1 MDPLTRPGLLAGETG
16 DPSDEYDF
24 DGGRSRSYR
33 SSISTPSPSPAPSAP
48 SGTGPTSSIFRGW
61 LVVSGVFITLAIS
74 SGLGFYNAS
83 VILEAAKDELGAS
96 VAAVSG
102 ATTVFFAIGG
112 VAGFLASPFIDRI
125 DVRWFYLLGGLVGAG
140 ALGGL
145 RWVDSTIEL
154 YVFFAVFGVG
164 FSLAGLVP
172 GTTVVARWF
181 HVRRSVALSIATTGL
196 SVGGI
201 AVTPLAARLIDDRAL
216 AGAGPWMALAWL
228 AVIPLAFGL
237 IRSWP
242 ADLGLQPDGA
252 PQPAVGVETAAMAG
266 ATFLE
271 ARASRF
277 FRLLS
282 FTYAM
287 VFLAQVGA
295 LAHLFNLTTER
306 VDKGAAAAALSTL
319 AFASVAGRLLGGVVV
334 TRVPI
339 KPLTGTLIVVQAGAL
354 ALIAF
359 ASSQVGLVLSAAVFG
374 LSVGNLLMMQ
384 PLLLAETFGVREYS
398 RIYSYNQL
406 FGTIGVAGGPFVIGY
421 IHDLSDYRTAMLVG
435 SAANVVALAAFIV
448 AGSVTDARATW
459 SAPSLT

>member
-1 MDPLTRPGLLAGETG
+1 MSRAVG
-16 DPSDEYDF
+16 PSVPAI
-24 DGGRSRSYR
+24 GVAST
-33 SSISTPSPSPAPSAP
+33 SSAPTSSSSPA
-48 SGTGPTSSIFRGW
+48 GDSSIFRGW
-61 LVVSGVFITLAIS
+61 LVVAGVFITLAIA

-83 VILEAAKDELGAS
+83 VILEAAKVELGAS

-102 ATTVFFAIGG
+102 ATTVFFA
-112 VAGFLASPFIDRI
+112 VAGISGFVASPFIDRI
-125 DVRWFYLLGGLVGAG
+125 DVRWFYLLGGVIGAG
-140 ALGGL
+140 ALVGL

-154 YVFFAVFGVG
+154 YLFFALFGVG

-201 AVTPLAARLIDDRAL
+201 ALTPLAARLIDDRAL

-252 PQPAVGVETAAMAG
+252 PEPPPGVETAALGG
-266 ATFLE
+266 ATFLQ
-271 ARASRF
+271 ARSSRF

-282 FTYAM
+282 FTYAL

-334 TRVPI
+334 TRVAI
-339 KPLTGTLIVVQAGAL
+339 KTLTSILIVVQAGAL
-354 ALIAF
+354 VMIAF
-359 ASSQVGLVLSAAVFG
+359 ASSQVTLVLAAAVFG

-406 FGTIGVAGGPFVIGY
+406 FATIGVAGGPFVIGFL
-421 IHDLSDYRTAMLVG
+421 HDLSDYRTAMIVG
-435 SAANVVALAAFIV
+435 SVANLVALAAFV
-448 AGSVTDARATW
+448 AAGSVTDARAAW
-459 SAPSLT
+459 SVPSPR

>member
-1 MDPLTRPGLLAGETG
+1 M
-16 DPSDEYDF
+16 S
-24 DGGRSRSYR
+24 GRSVIIIASVAAP
-33 SSISTPSPSPAPSAP
+33 PSPP
-48 SGTGPTSSIFRGW
+48 GIFRGW
-61 LVVSGVFITLAIS
+61 FVVAGVFITLAIT

-102 ATTVFFAIGG
+102 ATTVFFAVGG
-112 VAGFLASPFIDRI
+112 IAGFLASPFIDRI
-125 DVRWFYLLGGLVGAG
+125 DVRWFYLIGGLVGAG
-140 ALGGL
+140 ALTGL
-145 RWVDSTIEL
+145 RWVDSTAEL

-181 HVRRSVALSIATTGL
+181 NVRRSVALSIATTGL

-201 AVTPLAARLIDDRAL
+201 AITPLAARIIDGREL
-216 AGAGPWMALAWL
+216 AGAGPWMGLAWL
-228 AVIPLAFGL
+228 AVVPLAIGL

-242 ADLGLQPDGA
+242 ADVGLQPDGGA
-252 PQPAVGVETAAMAG
+252 QPLLGVDPLKIAG
-266 ATFLE
+266 ATFIE
-271 ARASRF
+271 ARSSRF

-306 VDKGAAAAALSTL
+306 FDKGAAAAALSTL

-339 KPLTGTLIVVQAGAL
+339 KTMTSILIVIQAVAL

-359 ASSQVGLVLSAAVFG
+359 ASTQTTLVLSVVVFG
-374 LSVGNLLMMQ
+374 LSVGNLLMLQ
-384 PLLLAETFGVREYS
+384 PLLLAETFGVKEYS
-398 RIYSYNQL
+398 RIYSYNML
-406 FGTIGVAGGPFVIGY
+406 FGTIGVAGGPFLIGF
-421 IHDLSDYRTAMLVG
+421 IHDLANYRTAMLVA
-435 SAANVVALAAFIV
+435 SAVNLTALVAFLA
-448 AGSVTDARATW
+448 AGSVTDARSVW
-459 SAPSLT
+459 SAPPPAGAVD

>member
-1 MDPLTRPGLLAGETG
+1 MWVRAGCG
-16 DPSDEYDF
+16 DYLGSR
-24 DGGRSRSYR
+24 GRSYR
-33 SSISTPSPSPAPSAP
+33 ARISTIPSRSSTPPVANRSPA
-48 SGTGPTSSIFRGW
+48 SSVFRGW
-61 LVVSGVFITLAIS
+61 LIVCGVFVTLAIT

-83 VILEAAKDELGAS
+83 VILEASKDELGAS

-102 ATTVFFAIGG
+102 ATTVFFAVGG
-112 VAGFLASPFIDRI
+112 ISGFLASPFIDRI
-125 DVRWFYLLGGLVGAG
+125 DVRWFYLLGGVIGAG
-140 ALGGL
+140 ALASL
-145 RWVDSTIEL
+145 RWVDSTVEL
-154 YVFFAVFGVG
+154 YVFFAFFGVG

-201 AVTPLAARLIDDRAL
+201 ALTPLAARLIDDLAL

-242 ADLGLQPDGA
+242 ADLGLRPDGA
-252 PQPAVGVETAAMAG
+252 PELPSGVENLALAG
-266 ATFLE
+266 ATFIE
-271 ARASRF
+271 ARSSRF

-295 LAHLFNLTTER
+295 MAHLFNLATER
-306 VDKGAAAAALSTL
+306 VDKSAAAAVLSTL

-334 TRVPI
+334 SRVPI
-339 KPLTGTLIVVQAGAL
+339 KTMTSILIVVQGGAL
-354 ALIAF
+354 ALFAF
-359 ASSQVGLVLSAAVFG
+359 ASTRLGLVFSAAVFG
-374 LSVGNLLMMQ
+374 LSVGNLLMLQ
-384 PLLLAETFGVREYS
+384 PLLLAEAYGVKEYS

-421 IHDLSDYRTAMLVG
+421 LHDLSDYRTAMLVG
-435 SAANVVALAAFIV
+435 SMANVVAVVAFIG

-459 SAPSLT
+459 SGPSST